1 MLWVYIY
8 GSPKWFCT
16 KVRECYALGERLELG
31 GLPYCSHN
39 IITYNKAYESTT
51 YEKRNVTKR
60 NKTPFFI
67 TFVRC
72 GYRRTGNWSS
82 WCLPPLR
89 SVTFSTALRSGYRR
103 TGNWSSQKF
112 WETKNITKPKRNKTN
127 LTMLDC
133 ADAKKPAQG
142 GLWIRG

>member
-1 MLWVYIY
+1 MSIYIY

-60 NKTPFFI
+60 NKTPLFI
-67 TFVRC
+67 TNVRLLATPA
-72 GYRRTGNWSS
+72 RRTGIAGT
-82 WCLPPLR
+82 LPD
-89 SVTFSTALRSGYRR
+89 SFCYVF
-103 TGNWSSQKF
+103 
-112 WETKNITKPKRNKTN
+112 
-127 LTMLDC
+127 
-133 ADAKKPAQG
+133 
-142 GLWIRG
+142 